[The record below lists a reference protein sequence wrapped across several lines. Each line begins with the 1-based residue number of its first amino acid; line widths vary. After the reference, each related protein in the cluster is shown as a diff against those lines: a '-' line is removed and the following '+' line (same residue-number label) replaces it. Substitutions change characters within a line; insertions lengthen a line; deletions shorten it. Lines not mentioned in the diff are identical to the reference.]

1 MQPQFNFYQH
11 DRPTIYTM
19 LEISKHFFCILH
31 KMYFIQ
37 LLIKII
43 KLLAIL
49 YKQYLFQATMIDLEK
64 ELIFIFMYSNHFL
77 LKVIIS
83 DIYEKQ
89 NDV

>member
-1 MQPQFNFYQH
+1 MQSQFNFYQH

-19 LEISKHFFCILH
+19 LEILKHLFCILH
-31 KMYFIQ
+31 KIYFIQ

-64 ELIFIFMYSNHFL
+64 KTN
-77 LKVIIS
+77 
-83 DIYEKQ
+83 IYIH
-89 NDV
+89 VF